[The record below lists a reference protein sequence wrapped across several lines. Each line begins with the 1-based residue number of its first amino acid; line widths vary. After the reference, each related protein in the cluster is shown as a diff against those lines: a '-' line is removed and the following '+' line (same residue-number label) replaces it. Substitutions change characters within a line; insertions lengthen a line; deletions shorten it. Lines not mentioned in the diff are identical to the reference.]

1 MEYRIIEARINTFTG
16 EIQTKYVG
24 MEFSALADAE
34 GFFYSYEPEKTRR
47 DETVTLTI
55 KDEDDNEYDT
65 RSMTFGYKTWSAA
78 QIRHYA
84 TTHPFFRNHQ
94 ALFDKATDDDLL
106 SLFRHG
112 FPSDCNDGLERLTNK
127 VAIRKN

>member
-24 MEFSALADAE
+24 MKFSAFADAE
-34 GFFYSYEPEKTRR
+34 GFFHSYEPEKPRR
-47 DETVTLTI
+47 DEEVTLTI

-65 RSMTFGYKTWSAA
+65 RSMTFGHKTWSAA

-84 TTHPFFRNHQ
+84 TKHPFFRNHQ

-112 FPSDCNDGLERLTNK
+112 FPSDCNDGLERLK
-127 VAIRKN
+127 GKIK